1 MKLIFRYMKTFASAI
16 ILSMFLKLLAT
27 FFELVLPYILEHMID
42 DVVPSGNMNSV
53 IFWGIA
59 MIFTAV
65 FCWLFNIFANHTAVR
80 NAHLISYRVR
90 KDLFDKTIN
99 LSGSQFDAFG
109 LPSLTS
115 RMTSDSYN
123 VQSFAQSFQ
132 TLCVRAPIMLV
143 GGIIVTM
150 TIDPVLSMILCI
162 MVPILLTVVFSVSR
176 HGIPLYNKVQTRLDD
191 VTRVL
196 RENITGIRVIKALSK
211 TEYETER
218 FHDINQKMT
227 DQDMSANT
235 FMAIPGPSMQLS
247 LNIGLSLVVLIGAYR
262 VNAGVMKPGVILA
275 FLTYFN
281 LIMMSVMALN
291 RIFMMTSK
299 ASASA
304 DRIALVLAAKDEP
317 VIHTDTQPDPSDA
330 YIHFDHVSF
339 SYRRQQS
346 NTEMENC
353 LSDIDFIMPKGGT
366 LGIIGP
372 TGCGKTTIINLLMR
386 FYDVSEGAVY
396 INGRDV
402 RSYAKDELHSMFGTV
417 FQNDIVFNDTLR
429 QNILFGR
436 NLSDEQLNNAIED
449 AQAKEYVSQLKEG
462 LDYEAD
468 IKGANLSGGQKQRLL
483 ISRALAGNPDILILD
498 DSSSALD
505 YKTDSLLR
513 KAISEHHRDSTLIM
527 VAQRV
532 SSIQNA
538 DQILVLEDGRCI
550 GKGTHQ
556 QLLDSCEYYRSIY
569 ESQMGELSEG

>member
-353 LSDIDFIMPKGGT
+353 LSDIDFTMPKGGT

-436 NLSDEQLNNAIED
+436 DLSDEQLNNAIED

-462 LDYEAD
+462 LDYKAD

-483 ISRALAGNPDILILD
+483 ISIALAGNPDILILD

-513 KAISEHHRDSTLIM
+513 KAISEHHGDSTLIM

-569 ESQMGELSEG
+569 ESQMGELSEV

>member
-16 ILSMFLKLLAT
+16 ILSMFLKLLGT

-196 RENITGIRVIKALSK
+196 RENITGTRVIKALSK

-462 LDYEAD
+462 LDYKAD

-556 QLLDSCEYYRSIY
+556 QLLESCEYYRSIY

>member
-436 NLSDEQLNNAIED
+436 DLSDEQLNNAIED

-462 LDYEAD
+462 LDYKAD

>member
-42 DVVPSGNMNSV
+42 DVVPSGNMNSI

-65 FCWLFNIFANHTAVR
+65 FCLLFNIFANHTAVR

-353 LSDIDFIMPKGGT
+353 LSDIDFTMPKGGT

-436 NLSDEQLNNAIED
+436 DLSDEQLNNAIED
-449 AQAKEYVSQLKEG
+449 AQAKEYISQLKEG
-462 LDYEAD
+462 LDYKAD

-513 KAISEHHRDSTLIM
+513 KAIAEHHGDSTLIM

-556 QLLDSCEYYRSIY
+556 QLLESCEYYRSIY
-569 ESQMGELSEG
+569 ESQMGELSEE

>member
-16 ILSMFLKLLAT
+16 ILSMFLKLLGT

-42 DVVPSGNMNSV
+42 DVVPSGNMNSI

-65 FCWLFNIFANHTAVR
+65 FCLLFNIFANHTAVR

-353 LSDIDFIMPKGGT
+353 LSDIDFTMPKGGT

-462 LDYEAD
+462 LDYKAD

-513 KAISEHHRDSTLIM
+513 KAISEHHGDSTLIM

-569 ESQMGELSEG
+569 ESQMGELSEV

>member
-339 SYRRQQS
+339 SYRRQRS

-353 LSDIDFIMPKGGT
+353 LSDIDFTMPKGGT

-436 NLSDEQLNNAIED
+436 DLSDEQLNNAIED

-462 LDYEAD
+462 LDYKAD

-513 KAISEHHRDSTLIM
+513 KAISEHHGDSTLIM

-556 QLLDSCEYYRSIY
+556 QLLESCEYYRSIY

>member
-16 ILSMFLKLLAT
+16 ILSMFLKLLGT

-330 YIHFDHVSF
+330 YIQIRNVADLW
-339 SYRRQQS
+339 RL
-346 NTEMENC
+346 C
-353 LSDIDFIMPKGGT
+353 GT
-366 LGIIGP
+366 
-372 TGCGKTTIINLLMR
+372 
-386 FYDVSEGAVY
+386 
-396 INGRDV
+396 
-402 RSYAKDELHSMFGTV
+402 
-417 FQNDIVFNDTLR
+417 FQVFNVV
-429 QNILFGR
+429 QHFKI
-436 NLSDEQLNNAIED
+436 
-449 AQAKEYVSQLKEG
+449 
-462 LDYEAD
+462 
-468 IKGANLSGGQKQRLL
+468 
-483 ISRALAGNPDILILD
+483 AG
-498 DSSSALD
+498 S
-505 YKTDSLLR
+505 
-513 KAISEHHRDSTLIM
+513 
-527 VAQRV
+527 
-532 SSIQNA
+532 
-538 DQILVLEDGRCI
+538 
-550 GKGTHQ
+550 
-556 QLLDSCEYYRSIY
+556 
-569 ESQMGELSEG
+569 

>member
-462 LDYEAD
+462 LDYKAD

>member
-462 LDYEAD
+462 LDYKAD

-513 KAISEHHRDSTLIM
+513 KAISEHHGDSTLIM

-556 QLLDSCEYYRSIY
+556 QLLESCEYYRSIY
-569 ESQMGELSEG
+569 ESQMGELSEV

>member
-16 ILSMFLKLLAT
+16 ILSMFLKLLGT

-353 LSDIDFIMPKGGT
+353 LSDIDFTMPKGGT

-436 NLSDEQLNNAIED
+436 DLSDEQLNNAIED

-462 LDYEAD
+462 LDYKAD

-513 KAISEHHRDSTLIM
+513 KAISEHHGDSTLIM

-569 ESQMGELSEG
+569 ESQMGELSEV

>member
-353 LSDIDFIMPKGGT
+353 LSDIDFTMPKGGT

-436 NLSDEQLNNAIED
+436 DLSDEQLNNAIED

-462 LDYEAD
+462 LDYKAD

-513 KAISEHHRDSTLIM
+513 KAISEHHGDSTLIM

-556 QLLDSCEYYRSIY
+556 QLLESCEYYRSIY
-569 ESQMGELSEG
+569 ESQMGELSEE

>member
-143 GGIIVTM
+143 VGIVVTM

-462 LDYEAD
+462 LDYKAD

-513 KAISEHHRDSTLIM
+513 KAISEHHGDSTLIM

-556 QLLDSCEYYRSIY
+556 QLLESCEYYRSIY

>member
-65 FCWLFNIFANHTAVR
+65 FCLLFNIFANHTAVR

-353 LSDIDFIMPKGGT
+353 LSDIDFTMPKGGT

-436 NLSDEQLNNAIED
+436 DLSDEQLNNAIED

-462 LDYEAD
+462 LDYKAD

-513 KAISEHHRDSTLIM
+513 KAISEHHGDSTLIM

-556 QLLDSCEYYRSIY
+556 QLLESCEYYRSIY
-569 ESQMGELSEG
+569 ESQMGELSEE

>member
-16 ILSMFLKLLAT
+16 ILSMFLKLLGT

-353 LSDIDFIMPKGGT
+353 LSDIDFTMPKGGT

-436 NLSDEQLNNAIED
+436 DLSDEQLNNAIED

-462 LDYEAD
+462 LDYKAD

-513 KAISEHHRDSTLIM
+513 KAISEHHGDSTLIM

-556 QLLDSCEYYRSIY
+556 QLLESCEYYRSIY

>member
-462 LDYEAD
+462 LDYKAD

-569 ESQMGELSEG
+569 ESQMGELSEW

>member
-353 LSDIDFIMPKGGT
+353 LSDIDFTIPKGGT

-436 NLSDEQLNNAIED
+436 DLSDEQLNNAIED
-449 AQAKEYVSQLKEG
+449 AQAKEYISQLKEG
-462 LDYEAD
+462 LDYKAD

-513 KAISEHHRDSTLIM
+513 KAISEHHGDSTLIM

-556 QLLDSCEYYRSIY
+556 QLLESCEYYRSIY
-569 ESQMGELSEG
+569 ESQMGELSEE

>member
-353 LSDIDFIMPKGGT
+353 LSDIDFTMPKGGT

-436 NLSDEQLNNAIED
+436 DLSDEQLNNAIED

-462 LDYEAD
+462 LDYKAD

-513 KAISEHHRDSTLIM
+513 KAISEHHGDSTLIM

-569 ESQMGELSEG
+569 ESQMGELSEV

>member
-317 VIHTDTQPDPSDA
+317 VIHT
-330 YIHFDHVSF
+330 
-339 SYRRQQS
+339 
-346 NTEMENC
+346 
-353 LSDIDFIMPKGGT
+353 
-366 LGIIGP
+366 
-372 TGCGKTTIINLLMR
+372 
-386 FYDVSEGAVY
+386 
-396 INGRDV
+396 
-402 RSYAKDELHSMFGTV
+402 
-417 FQNDIVFNDTLR
+417 
-429 QNILFGR
+429 
-436 NLSDEQLNNAIED
+436 
-449 AQAKEYVSQLKEG
+449 
-462 LDYEAD
+462 
-468 IKGANLSGGQKQRLL
+468 
-483 ISRALAGNPDILILD
+483 
-498 DSSSALD
+498 
-505 YKTDSLLR
+505 
-513 KAISEHHRDSTLIM
+513 
-527 VAQRV
+527 
-532 SSIQNA
+532 
-538 DQILVLEDGRCI
+538 
-550 GKGTHQ
+550 
-556 QLLDSCEYYRSIY
+556 
-569 ESQMGELSEG
+569 

>member
-353 LSDIDFIMPKGGT
+353 LSDIDFTMPKGGT

-436 NLSDEQLNNAIED
+436 DLSDEQLNNAIED
-449 AQAKEYVSQLKEG
+449 AQAKEYISQIKEG
-462 LDYEAD
+462 LDYKAD

-513 KAISEHHRDSTLIM
+513 KAIAEHHGDSTLIM

-556 QLLDSCEYYRSIY
+556 QLLESCEYYRSIY
-569 ESQMGELSEG
+569 ESQMGELSEE

>member
-42 DVVPSGNMNSV
+42 DVVPSGNMNSI

-123 VQSFAQSFQ
+123 VQSFVQSFQ

-143 GGIIVTM
+143 GGIVVTM

-353 LSDIDFIMPKGGT
+353 LSDIDFTMPKGGT

-436 NLSDEQLNNAIED
+436 DLSDEQLNNAIED
-449 AQAKEYVSQLKEG
+449 AQAKEYISQLKEG
-462 LDYEAD
+462 LDYKAD

-505 YKTDSLLR
+505 YKTDSLLS
-513 KAISEHHRDSTLIM
+513 KAIAEHHGDSTLIM

>member
-42 DVVPSGNMNSV
+42 DVVPSGNMNSI

-196 RENITGIRVIKALSK
+196 R
-211 TEYETER
+211 
-218 FHDINQKMT
+218 
-227 DQDMSANT
+227 
-235 FMAIPGPSMQLS
+235 
-247 LNIGLSLVVLIGAYR
+247 
-262 VNAGVMKPGVILA
+262 
-275 FLTYFN
+275 
-281 LIMMSVMALN
+281 
-291 RIFMMTSK
+291 
-299 ASASA
+299 
-304 DRIALVLAAKDEP
+304 
-317 VIHTDTQPDPSDA
+317 
-330 YIHFDHVSF
+330 
-339 SYRRQQS
+339 
-346 NTEMENC
+346 
-353 LSDIDFIMPKGGT
+353 
-366 LGIIGP
+366 
-372 TGCGKTTIINLLMR
+372 
-386 FYDVSEGAVY
+386 
-396 INGRDV
+396 
-402 RSYAKDELHSMFGTV
+402 
-417 FQNDIVFNDTLR
+417 
-429 QNILFGR
+429 
-436 NLSDEQLNNAIED
+436 
-449 AQAKEYVSQLKEG
+449 
-462 LDYEAD
+462 
-468 IKGANLSGGQKQRLL
+468 
-483 ISRALAGNPDILILD
+483 
-498 DSSSALD
+498 
-505 YKTDSLLR
+505 
-513 KAISEHHRDSTLIM
+513 
-527 VAQRV
+527 
-532 SSIQNA
+532 
-538 DQILVLEDGRCI
+538 
-550 GKGTHQ
+550 
-556 QLLDSCEYYRSIY
+556 
-569 ESQMGELSEG
+569 

>member
-436 NLSDEQLNNAIED
+436 DLSDEQLNNAIED

-462 LDYEAD
+462 LDYKAD

-569 ESQMGELSEG
+569 ESQMGELSEV

>member
-42 DVVPSGNMNSV
+42 DVVPSGNMNSI

-65 FCWLFNIFANHTAVR
+65 FCLLFNIFANHTAVR

-353 LSDIDFIMPKGGT
+353 LSDIDFTMPKGGT

-462 LDYEAD
+462 LDYKAD

>member
-462 LDYEAD
+462 LDYKAD

-556 QLLDSCEYYRSIY
+556 QLLESCEYYRSIY
-569 ESQMGELSEG
+569 ESQMGELSEE

>member
-162 MVPILLTVVFSVSR
+162 MVPILLTVVFYVSR

-353 LSDIDFIMPKGGT
+353 LSDIDFTMPKGGT

-462 LDYEAD
+462 LDYKAD

-556 QLLDSCEYYRSIY
+556 QLLESCEYYRSIY
-569 ESQMGELSEG
+569 ESQMGELSEE

>member
-42 DVVPSGNMNSV
+42 DVVPSGNMNSI

-65 FCWLFNIFANHTAVR
+65 FCLLFNIFANHTAVR

-436 NLSDEQLNNAIED
+436 DLSDEQLNNAIED
-449 AQAKEYVSQLKEG
+449 AQAKEYISQLKEG
-462 LDYEAD
+462 LDYKAD

-513 KAISEHHRDSTLIM
+513 KAISEHHGDSTLIM

-569 ESQMGELSEG
+569 ESQMGELSEV

>member
-143 GGIIVTM
+143 GGIVVTM

-353 LSDIDFIMPKGGT
+353 LSDIDFTMPKGGT

-436 NLSDEQLNNAIED
+436 DLSDEQLNNAIED

-462 LDYEAD
+462 LDYKAD

-569 ESQMGELSEG
+569 ESQMGELSEV

>member
-143 GGIIVTM
+143 GGIVVTM

-353 LSDIDFIMPKGGT
+353 LSDIDFTMPKGGT

-436 NLSDEQLNNAIED
+436 DLSDEQLNNAIED

-462 LDYEAD
+462 LDYKAD

-513 KAISEHHRDSTLIM
+513 KAISEHHGDSTLIM

>member
-462 LDYEAD
+462 LDYKAD

-556 QLLDSCEYYRSIY
+556 QLLESCEYYRSIY

>member
-353 LSDIDFIMPKGGT
+353 LSDIDFTMPKGGT

-436 NLSDEQLNNAIED
+436 DLSDEQLNNAIED
-449 AQAKEYVSQLKEG
+449 AQAKEYISQLKEG
-462 LDYEAD
+462 LDYKAD

-513 KAISEHHRDSTLIM
+513 KAIAEHHGDSTLIM

-556 QLLDSCEYYRSIY
+556 QLLESCEYYRSIY

>member
-42 DVVPSGNMNSV
+42 DVVPSGNMNSI

-462 LDYEAD
+462 LDYKAD

>member
-353 LSDIDFIMPKGGT
+353 LSDIDFTMPKGGT

-436 NLSDEQLNNAIED
+436 DLSDEQLNNAIED
-449 AQAKEYVSQLKEG
+449 AQAKEYISQLKEG
-462 LDYEAD
+462 LDYKAD

-513 KAISEHHRDSTLIM
+513 KAISEHHGDSTLIM

>member
-353 LSDIDFIMPKGGT
+353 LSDIDFTMPKGGT

-462 LDYEAD
+462 LDYKAD

-569 ESQMGELSEG
+569 ESQMGELSEE

>member
-196 RENITGIRVIKALSK
+196 RENITGTRVIKALSK

-353 LSDIDFIMPKGGT
+353 LSDIDFTMPKGGT

-462 LDYEAD
+462 LDYKAD

-513 KAISEHHRDSTLIM
+513 KAISEHHGDSTLIM

-556 QLLDSCEYYRSIY
+556 QLLESCEYYRSIY

>member
-436 NLSDEQLNNAIED
+436 DLSDEQLNNAIED

-462 LDYEAD
+462 LDYKAD

-556 QLLDSCEYYRSIY
+556 QLLESCEYYRSIY
-569 ESQMGELSEG
+569 ESQMGELSEE

>member
-42 DVVPSGNMNSV
+42 DVVPSGNMNSI

-65 FCWLFNIFANHTAVR
+65 FCLLFNIFANHTAVR

-353 LSDIDFIMPKGGT
+353 LSDIDFTMPKGGT

-436 NLSDEQLNNAIED
+436 DLSDEQLNNAIED

-462 LDYEAD
+462 LDYKAD

-569 ESQMGELSEG
+569 ESQMGELSEV

>member
-353 LSDIDFIMPKGGT
+353 LSDIDFTMPKGGT

-436 NLSDEQLNNAIED
+436 DLSDEQLNNAIED
-449 AQAKEYVSQLKEG
+449 AQAKEYISQLKEG
-462 LDYEAD
+462 LDYKAD

-513 KAISEHHRDSTLIM
+513 KAIAEHHGDSTLIM

-556 QLLDSCEYYRSIY
+556 QLLESCEYYRSIY
-569 ESQMGELSEG
+569 ESQMGELSEE

>member
-42 DVVPSGNMNSV
+42 DVVPSGNMNSI

-449 AQAKEYVSQLKEG
+449 AQAIEYVSQLKEG
-462 LDYEAD
+462 LDYKAD

>member
-353 LSDIDFIMPKGGT
+353 LSDIDFTMPKGGT

-462 LDYEAD
+462 LDYKAD

-513 KAISEHHRDSTLIM
+513 KAISEHHGDSTLIM

-569 ESQMGELSEG
+569 ESQMGELSEV